1 MGTHDDPITTI
12 ELQLLRLVR
21 HLETFGRKSSLYAR
35 VDRAGYLALRTLDDL
50 GPVHTNALSE
60 ALHLDASTVTRQ
72 VTALAASGLVERR
85 PNPADGRSSML
96 SLTGEGRR
104 TMRQVERER
113 TRMLREMLGD
123 WDEADRSDAARIV
136 TKLNDSLVEKFA
148 KTQGRQLPETDPKD
162 QDASTLVHAR
172 TWSRS
177 STATGLRPGK
187 RIRL

>member
-1 MGTHDDPITTI
+1 MATPDDPIRTI
-12 ELQLLRLVR
+12 ELQLLTLVR
-21 HLETFGRKSSLYAR
+21 YLETFGRKSSLYVR
-35 VDRAGYLALRTLDDL
+35 VDRAGYLALRTLDRL

-85 PNPADGRSSML
+85 PNPSDGRSSML

-113 TRMLREMLGD
+113 RRVLREMLSD
-123 WDEADRSDAARIV
+123 WDEGDRSETARIL

-148 KTQGRQLPETDPKD
+148 KAQGQHEFDDDVGTKK
-162 QDASTLVHAR
+162 QDA
-172 TWSRS
+172 
-177 STATGLRPGK
+177 
-187 RIRL
+187 

>member
-1 MGTHDDPITTI
+1 LSTHDDPITAI

-21 HLETFGRKSSLYAR
+21 HLETLGRKSSLYVR
-35 VDRAGYLALRTLDDL
+35 VDRAGYLALRTLDRL

-72 VTALAASGLVERR
+72 VAALAASGLVERR
-85 PNPADGRSSML
+85 PNPSDGRSSML

-113 TRMLREMLGD
+113 QRMLREMLCD
-123 WDEADRSDAARIV
+123 WDEGERSDTARIL

-148 KTQGRQLPETDPKD
+148 TTPAQPGSDDGTDTKD
-162 QDASTLVHAR
+162 RD
-172 TWSRS
+172 
-177 STATGLRPGK
+177 P
-187 RIRL
+187 

>member
-1 MGTHDDPITTI
+1 MSTDDDPITTI
-12 ELQLLRLVR
+12 ELQLLTLVR
-21 HLETFGRKSSLYAR
+21 YLETFGRKSSLYVR
-35 VDRAGYLALRTLDDL
+35 VDRAGYLALRTLDRL

-85 PNPADGRSSML
+85 PNPSDGRSSML

-113 TRMLREMLGD
+113 RRVLREMLSD
-123 WDEADRSDAARIV
+123 WDDGDRSETARIL

-148 KTQGRQLPETDPKD
+148 KTQGRHEFDDMGTKK
-162 QDASTLVHAR
+162 QDA
-172 TWSRS
+172 
-177 STATGLRPGK
+177 
-187 RIRL
+187 